1 MGSVRKVFNSGRTLP
16 LEWRKKQLK
25 GIINMITEQGT
36 ELTQALKLDLNKVT
50 QKFTIPES
58 NIRFHIQASQFK
70 RELYCCRMLLKLS

>member
-1 MGSVRKVFNSGRTLP
+1 
-16 LEWRKKQLK
+16 
-25 GIINMITEQGT
+25 MITEQGT